1 MKTVKVSVAMRG
13 LVATLGAILFS
24 AVAGFSQGAPQTVQV
39 GYAVVTPASPI
50 AAGLDVFET
59 FVQTR
64 SQDTLEVGVFPTN
77 LITNALVPVDVSR
90 SLLKTLGIAIGNPFN
105 SAAIVTMTLRTSD
118 GTQLTV
124 GTITVPAHQQISKM
138 VTEFF
143 IAIPS
148 EFTGTMVISSTSPV
162 SMVGLAFRGL
172 NFSTIPLTDL
182 APTSILFPAISF
194 GVGGLGAVLFPQ
206 FVTGGGWAT
215 EISIV
220 NTTAGNLTVRLDLF
234 AQDGTPLTVNL
245 NSQTSSNF
253 TNLVVPANGRLTV
266 AP

>member
-1 MKTVKVSVAMRG
+1 VKNLKVSAAIRG
-13 LVATLGAILFS
+13 LVATLSAILFS
-24 AVAGFSQGAPQTVQV
+24 AVAGFSQGASQTVRV

-50 AAGLDVFET
+50 STGLVVFET

-64 SQDTLEVGVFPTN
+64 ILDTLEVGVLPTS
-77 LITNALVPVDVSR
+77 LITNALVPVEVSR
-90 SLLKTLGIAIGNPFN
+90 SLLKTLGIAVENPFN
-105 SAAIVTMTLRTSD
+105 SAASVTMTLRTAA
-118 GTQLTV
+118 GAQFAA

-138 VTEFF
+138 VTELF
-143 IAIPS
+143 AAVPS

-162 SMVGLAFRGL
+162 SIIGLAFRGQ
-172 NFSTIPLTDL
+172 NYSTIPLTDL
-182 APTSILFPAISF
+182 APTSILIPAISF
-194 GVGGLGAVLFPQ
+194 SVGGLGASLFPQ

-215 EISIV
+215 EVSIV

-245 NSQTSSNF
+245 NSQTSSSF
-253 TNLVVPANGRLTV
+253 TNLVVPANGLLIV